1 MISALYLAAQFVMQ
15 HPQLASNAAA
25 QISAPGAVDQRL
37 LQGPVADVA
46 REILTCYHKT
56 ARMQSIEDTGVTFR
70 DAPQY
75 GADGSDVLVIRYT
88 GVTGMPYAMMVAL
101 MTRGDGDAAEVRAK
115 VLRDTALIPY
125 ANACPLQDWTSVS

>member
-25 QISAPGAVDQRL
+25 LYHGPRCRRPAVVA
-37 LQGPVADVA
+37 GPVADVA
-46 REILTCYHKT
+46 REVLTCYHKT

-75 GADGSDVLVIRYT
+75 GADGSDVLIIRYS

-101 MTRGDGDAAEVRAK
+101 DDAWRRRYCRGARKGAARYSAV
-115 VLRDTALIPY
+115 PY
-125 ANACPLQDWTSVS
+125 ANGCPLQD